1 MRPAPGIARERCAYG
16 PLRLGLDHVHDAVLV
31 GERPAEDDEA
41 RVHEPVHEGRVCVP
55 VGLLLQRT
63 GRVPVRA

>member
-1 MRPAPGIARERCAYG
+1 MRLAPGIARERRAYG
-16 PLRLGLDHVHDAVLV
+16 FLRLGLDCMDDAVLV
-31 GERPAEDDEA
+31 GERPAENDEA
-41 RVHEPVHEGRVCVP
+41 RGHEPVHEGRVCVP